1 MVANIPKTR
10 SESVFGLVYAGSA
23 FLIWGMSAVYWKALG
38 AVPALEIIMHRV
50 VWSFFFLVILIVLQR
65 RTREFVEVLRNGRM
79 LLTLFATAI
88 FISGNWFL
96 YIWAV
101 NSNYLLQASLGYYIN
116 PLVNVV
122 LGFIFL
128 QERLRKPQIL
138 AVLLLAIIV
147 LQNLEPTSI
156 DILFWT
162 LVDIPKLLL
171 LLASMLAGGLIWE
184 LLRRGLLR
192 RRKASTTPEQ

>member
-1 MVANIPKTR
+1 MDERREHKPSRLARGGKTTGR
-10 SESVFGLVYAGSA
+10 WLVTHTVG
-23 FLIWGMSAVYWKALG
+23 AL
-38 AVPALEIIMHRV
+38 
-50 VWSFFFLVILIVLQR
+50 
-65 RTREFVEVLRNGRM
+65 
-79 LLTLFATAI
+79 
-88 FISGNWFL
+88 
-96 YIWAV
+96 
-101 NSNYLLQASLGYYIN
+101 
-116 PLVNVV
+116 
-122 LGFIFL
+122 
-128 QERLRKPQIL
+128 QIL
-138 AVLLLAIIV
+138 AVLLLAIVV

>member
-1 MVANIPKTR
+1 MDERREHKPSRLTRGGKTTGR
-10 SESVFGLVYAGSA
+10 WLVTHPVG
-23 FLIWGMSAVYWKALG
+23 AL
-38 AVPALEIIMHRV
+38 
-50 VWSFFFLVILIVLQR
+50 
-65 RTREFVEVLRNGRM
+65 
-79 LLTLFATAI
+79 
-88 FISGNWFL
+88 
-96 YIWAV
+96 
-101 NSNYLLQASLGYYIN
+101 
-116 PLVNVV
+116 
-122 LGFIFL
+122 
-128 QERLRKPQIL
+128 QIL